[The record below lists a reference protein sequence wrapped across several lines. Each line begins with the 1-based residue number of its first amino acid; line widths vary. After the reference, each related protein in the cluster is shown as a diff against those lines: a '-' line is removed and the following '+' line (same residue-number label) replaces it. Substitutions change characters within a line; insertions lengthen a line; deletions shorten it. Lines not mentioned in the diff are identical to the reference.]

1 MADSQAPGKQAQTAP
16 AAAPVPALVEPPA
29 PPRWLAWA
37 GRRPLPLLAL
47 LGLLLWLPGILS
59 LPPIDR
65 DESRFAQ
72 SSRQMFQTGNWVD
85 IRFGQ
90 VPRYKKP
97 VGIYWLQAA
106 ATAIAGPLLGDGR
119 RDDRIWTYRL
129 PSLLGAIAASW
140 LTLWTA
146 LAVTGAE
153 AAFLVGLLML
163 GTTLLS
169 GEATL
174 ATTDA
179 VMLACALGVQGV
191 LLRLYRAARDAEGPR
206 PSSRLVTCGWAA
218 MGFGILVKGPVVIG
232 LAAATAFWLV
242 LWDGFKRRAA
252 PADDNPLS
260 ETDASKTD
268 AVDVDTPRA
277 NLLKWR
283 PSLYFDGSQS
293 GWLRSTNPLW
303 GILLV
308 LLLISPWLIAITI
321 QSQGAFLEQSL
332 GNDFAAK
339 IAGGQ
344 ESHGAWPGYYLLLS
358 AASFWPTILFVVPA
372 IVQAIA
378 GRAAPGIR
386 FLLAWA
392 ASWWLIVELLPTKL
406 PHYVLEAYP
415 ALAILAAI
423 FVLEAKPIRFLA
435 PARWIGIV
443 QFGIG
448 AALFVAVIILAPLH
462 FGSGGLWP
470 LKTAWPVL
478 AAAGLGAVLAITALV
493 LAILKK
499 FPAAA
504 LLSFLALLVFVPG
517 LTAVVAPRLDDLWV
531 TQHLK
536 HMVALTAEP
545 GDPAPALAG
554 YEEPSMLFAFGA
566 DTVLSD
572 GAGAAEVVARHGG
585 LALVEDGERGP
596 FLARLAELQAD
607 ASQKGDVSGFNYSR
621 GRKVHV
627 TVYRVERIRDVN

>member
-1 MADSQAPGKQAQTAP
+1 MADSQAPEKQAQTAP
-16 AAAPVPALVEPPA
+16 AAVPVPAPVEPPA

-59 LPPIDR
+59 LPPLDR

-72 SSRQMFQTGNWVD
+72 SSRQMVQTGNWVD
-85 IRFGQ
+85 IRLGH

-106 ATAIAGPLLGDGR
+106 ATSIAGGGR
-119 RDDRIWTYRL
+119 DNQIWTYRL

-140 LTLWTA
+140 LTLWCA

-153 AAFLVGLLML
+153 AAFLAGLLML
-163 GTTLLS
+163 GTTLLT

-179 VMLACALGVQGV
+179 VLLACALGMQGV
-191 LLRLYRAARDAEGPR
+191 LLRLYRGARNPDGPQ
-206 PSSRLVTCGWAA
+206 PLPRLVMWGWVA
-218 MGFGILVKGPVVIG
+218 MGFGILVKGPVVIA
-232 LAAATAFWLV
+232 LAAATAFWLT
-242 LWDGFKRRAA
+242 LWDGFKRRAT
-252 PADDNPLS
+252 PPDENPLT
-260 ETDASKTD
+260 ETDASNTD
-268 AVDVDTPRA
+268 AA
-277 NLLKWR
+277 NADAPKADLLKWR
-283 PSLYFDGSQS
+283 PSIYFDGSQT

-303 GILLV
+303 GVLLV
-308 LLLISPWLIAITI
+308 LLLIMPWLIAITI
-321 QSQGAFLEQSL
+321 QSQGAFFEQSL

-344 ESHGAWPGYYLLLS
+344 ESHGAWPGFYLLLS
-358 AASFWPTILFVVPA
+358 AASFWPTILFVLPG
-372 IVQAIA
+372 IVLALA
-378 GRAAPGIR
+378 RRAEPGIR

-423 FVLEAKPIRFLA
+423 FVLEAKPIRFLT
-435 PARWIGIV
+435 PARWIAIV

-499 FPAAA
+499 FSAAA
-504 LLSFLALLVFVPG
+504 LWSFLSLLVFVPA

-536 HMVALTAEP
+536 HMVALTREP

-572 GAGAAEVVARHGG
+572 GAGTAEAVARHGG
-585 LALVEDGERGP
+585 LALVEDSERGP

-607 ASQKGDVSGFNYSR
+607 ATEKGEVSGFNYSR